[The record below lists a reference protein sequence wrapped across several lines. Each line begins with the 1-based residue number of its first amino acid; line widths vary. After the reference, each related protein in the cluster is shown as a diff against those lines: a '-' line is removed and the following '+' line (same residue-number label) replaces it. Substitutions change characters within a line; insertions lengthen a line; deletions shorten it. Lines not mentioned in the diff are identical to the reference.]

1 MPAEEPL
8 AAGRHRITVR
18 PIDASGRAGKL
29 SPSLG
34 VTITTRSPNAPTI
47 RLGYLSD
54 TGTKGDGLTIVNRPT
69 FRGHVQP
76 GRLVNVSI
84 DDVFAGQVQSDPRT
98 GAWSFQSLRTR
109 PPATPWLWA
118 LWEVPNDTDL
128 QGKIAGKAASL
139 PDAPGS
145 HESWM
150 NDAQWL
156 DATLRETLRLFPS
169 V

>member
-1 MPAEEPL
+1 
-8 AAGRHRITVR
+8 
-18 PIDASGRAGKL
+18 
-29 SPSLG
+29 
-34 VTITTRSPNAPTI
+34 
-47 RLGYLSD
+47 
-54 TGTKGDGLTIVNRPT
+54 
-69 FRGHVQP
+69 
-76 GRLVNVSI
+76 
-84 DDVFAGQVQSDPRT
+84 
-98 GAWSFQSLRTR
+98 
-109 PPATPWLWA
+109 
-118 LWEVPNDTDL
+118 VPNDTDL

>member
-1 MPAEEPL
+1 MVVPVAAYETSGNAL
-8 AAGRHRITVR
+8 A
-18 PIDASGRAGKL
+18 
-29 SPSLG
+29 
-34 VTITTRSPNAPTI
+34 
-47 RLGYLSD
+47 
-54 TGTKGDGLTIVNRPT
+54 
-69 FRGHVQP
+69 
-76 GRLVNVSI
+76 
-84 DDVFAGQVQSDPRT
+84 
-98 GAWSFQSLRTR
+98 
-109 PPATPWLWA
+109 WA
-118 LWEVPNDTDL
+118 LWEVPNDSDL